1 MAPAARERRPLASSP
16 GGGRHRCAKRSER
29 RVRGSRP
36 DDAERR
42 GTGREASHSGTR
54 GPSRPPAFGG
64 LCRAPPGEL
73 PRGRRSPA
81 CASLCM
87 VAWVPRLAPSRELH
101 FHARRGVRA
110 DRSWPVLPVGAG
122 TAARSAAKGVYYAAV
137 RMMLNAG
144 VPAEGRTTRR
154 TRGPSLPPACG
165 GLCRAPPGELPR
177 GRRSKPSPRF
187 TWTEYGSFAA
197 LRAAMPV

>member
-64 LCRAPPGEL
+64 LCRPGEVGVPL
-73 PRGRRSPA
+73 PARRSAWWRGCRDLHHPGNCTCRA
-81 CASLCM
+81 GCAGGPIMASSPGGGRHRCAKRSERRVL
-87 VAWVPRLAPSRELH
+87 RSRPDDAE
-101 FHARRGVRA
+101 RRGTGR
-110 DRSWPVLPVGAG
+110 GA
-122 TAARSAAKGVYYAAV
+122 
-137 RMMLNAG
+137 NH
-144 VPAEGRTTRR
+144 PPN
-154 TRGPSLPPACG
+154 RGPSLPPACG
-165 GLCRAPPGELPR
+165 GLCRAPPGQLPR